1 APCRAPRRRA
11 PSRRARLRT
20 PRGCLLPSRS
30 LASLVLERATQSASR
45 AGLAH
50 PRLHV
55 TWRFEVLRF
64 GIVRGHPALPEPG
77 EILAGKYEI
86 LRLVGKGG
94 MGAVFEARHRRLK
107 QRFAIKMLK
116 PELLAVPDCVARFD
130 REGRAAA
137 RMTCPNVAR
146 IFDVDHTPTGIP
158 YMVIEF

>member
-1 APCRAPRRRA
+1 
-11 PSRRARLRT
+11 
-20 PRGCLLPSRS
+20 
-30 LASLVLERATQSASR
+30 
-45 AGLAH
+45 
-50 PRLHV
+50 HV

-158 YMVIEF
+158 YMVIEFLDGHDLSHELSRLGKLPAAEAVDILLQACSAMVEAHALGVIHRDLKPANLF